1 MARLRRRLGRVAA
14 HLAPALPCPALP
26 AGARAQHTVRNN
38 SAAGAEGSSAE
49 TFVSGSTGQTQARRA
64 VRQDPLADDPVHAPA
79 LLPPGFAVDG
89 AFVQRFLTE
98 GYVALQ
104 PRHGGNDAILA
115 SLRAMTPPIVATA
128 EEGEALPDTVPGY
141 APGHLVLSEEGGQ
154 AKTAEG
160 QPTTDW
166 PNDEPKI
173 PELEAM
179 LASQDVERTLTAL
192 LGPNF
197 LVDADRNSNFT
208 SPGRVDTGGSGGMSF
223 HRDGYGK
230 RRHHHPRML
239 MGL

>member
-14 HLAPALPCPALP
+14 HLAPGLP
-26 AGARAQHTVRNN
+26 AGAQHTVRNN